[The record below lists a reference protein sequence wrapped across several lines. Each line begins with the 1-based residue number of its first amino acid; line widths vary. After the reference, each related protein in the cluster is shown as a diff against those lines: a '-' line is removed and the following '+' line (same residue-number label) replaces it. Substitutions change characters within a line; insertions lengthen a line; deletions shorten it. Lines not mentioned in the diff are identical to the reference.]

1 MKDLSVNRKRVL
13 VSTKSRWAAQR
24 EMTVIA
30 TLAHFQH
37 VRRCSVLVLGGCR
50 TTMYRSLYWRR
61 LNQAAGAAAE
71 CAPHISSLPAASCA
85 LCSRPSVDDV
95 RLQHVDYYQIQ
106 MRENQ
111 STNRH
116 MHRQNREVDVIGAC
130 ERSVPTH

>member
-1 MKDLSVNRKRVL
+1 MGH
-13 VSTKSRWAAQR
+13 AAGDDCYCNARTFPACKTVQR
-24 EMTVIA
+24 
-30 TLAHFQH
+30 
-37 VRRCSVLVLGGCR
+37 LGGCR

-116 MHRQNREVDVIGAC
+116 MHRQNREVDVIGTC